1 VLAIRLLAL
10 LFLLPLTASAATEDA
25 DDWKM
30 IAGALSLV
38 QQIVHQAA
46 ASPDPDAA
54 QKGVEIILA
63 GENAQANR
71 IAAGV
76 LADVLQDIP
85 AEQRALFVSIG
96 RDLLILARRERER
109 IERTERSAPPPA
121 DPARSLPPAR

>member
-1 VLAIRLLAL
+1 MPAIRLLAL
-10 LFLLPLTASAATEDA
+10 LLFLPLSAFAATEDA

-30 IAGALSLV
+30 IAGALSLL

-46 ASPDPDAA
+46 TSPDSDSV
-54 QKGVEIILA
+54 QKGVEAVLS

-71 IAAGV
+71 AAASV

-96 RDLLILARRERER
+96 RDLLILARRDRER
-109 IERTERSAPPPA
+109 AERTERSVPSPA
-121 DPARSLPPAR
+121 EAAKSLPPAR